1 MSPKT
6 AWNHENV
13 AHAWKI
19 CSEIPLDEL
28 INVVYFFVL
37 FRSTFVFQK
46 SGKIVHDAN
55 CYKMVDIIEQGR
67 VVRKAV
73 NVYPGL
79 NVNWSIKF
87 SYLQMFFA
95 SNVSCSLRLLQ
106 LKTEGQAV

>member
-1 MSPKT
+1 
-6 AWNHENV
+6 
-13 AHAWKI
+13 
-19 CSEIPLDEL
+19 
-28 INVVYFFVL
+28 
-37 FRSTFVFQK
+37 
-46 SGKIVHDAN
+46 
-55 CYKMVDIIEQGR
+55 MVDIIEQGR
-67 VVRKAV
+67 VVRKSV